1 MICNPFKAEDEWPS
15 NSPTVSLGRGPLKSV
30 SMGCTLICGI
40 SKSLV
45 VEWRFN
51 PVEPVVALRGLSDD
65 GETAKVSSGLSE
77 EPHIFEGPG
86 DLGSAVQFLA

>member
-30 SMGCTLICGI
+30 SMGCTPICGVNT
-40 SKSLV
+40 SLV
-45 VEWRFN
+45 VEWRSN
-51 PVEPVVALRGLSDD
+51 PAEPVVALRGLLDD

-86 DLGSAVQFLA
+86 DVGPVVHFLA